1 MDLSNNYYQIL
12 GINHQATEKEIKL
25 SYYDKSKTMH
35 PDKGGNQDEFKL
47 ISEAYK
53 VLTSKD
59 LRPEYD
65 KRSKFGKNYDELWDL
80 LKFEFSNANK
90 VYDKDALDK
99 FKKNE
104 ILDIVYKIDST
115 FNGNIEYERWIT
127 CKTCNGTGG
136 VDGKFAIKDATGK
149 VITNLQTGDEC
160 DFCEGTGK
168 REWDG
173 QDCAFCNGKGKFSS
187 VSCGACK
194 GEKRILHT
202 ERFKI
207 SPSKITT
214 DKYKVDFRG
223 NQSKDG
229 KVGNLWLIRKT
240 E

>member
-35 PDKGGNQDEFKL
+35 QDKGGDQNEFKL

-104 ILDIVYKIDST
+104 ILDIVYKIDDT

-187 VSCGACK
+187 VSCGTCK
-194 GEKRILHT
+194 GEKRILRSEEHT
-202 ERFKI
+202 SEL
-207 SPSKITT
+207 
-214 DKYKVDFRG
+214 
-223 NQSKDG
+223 QS
-229 KVGNLWLIRKT
+229 LS
-240 E
+240 